1 MYVSVNDRNEIKMV
15 GVSADPS
22 LTSLFINDDM
32 NPFKGWSEAKIC
44 CYKVIVK
51 DGIVM
56 MMTPYVDSRLL
67 DHFDQ
72 LGLHSEENAEGLTDT
87 QMALTENYEG
97 FLEYSEVTDEAIEIS
112 NTQITDLEMAVV
124 ELYEMIT
131 DVSSLMEG

>member
-1 MYVSVNDRNEIKMV
+1 MYVSVNERGEIKMV
-15 GVSADPS
+15 GVSTNPG
-22 LTSLFINDDM
+22 LTSLFIRDDM
-32 NPFKGWSEAKIC
+32 SPFKGWSEARIC

-72 LGLHSEENAEGLTDT
+72 LGLHSEANAEGLTDT

-97 FLEYSEVTDEAIEIS
+97 FLEYSEVTDEAIETS

-131 DVSSLMEG
+131 DVTSLMEG